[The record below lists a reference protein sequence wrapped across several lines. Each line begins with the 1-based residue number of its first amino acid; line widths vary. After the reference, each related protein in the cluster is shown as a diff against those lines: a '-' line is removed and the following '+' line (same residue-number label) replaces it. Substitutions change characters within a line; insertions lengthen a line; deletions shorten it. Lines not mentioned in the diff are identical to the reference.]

1 MAERL
6 QWQRMIWT
14 IGDTKAGRDEYVYF
28 GKCQYT
34 LQNTLTLFFWEPGG
48 GNTLG
53 FESKW
58 KIKTCVH
65 ELVSEGL
72 VWTMWIQNL
81 HWDHII
87 DAI

>member
-34 LQNTLTLFFWEPGG
+34 LQNTPTLFF
-48 GNTLG
+48 GNQVAAIRWDLKANG
-53 FESKW
+53 KSRP
-58 KIKTCVH
+58 
-65 ELVSEGL
+65 VSTSL
-72 VWTMWIQNL
+72 IRRV
-81 HWDHII
+81 
-87 DAI
+87 